1 MSHDQEENFPLI
13 VSVRVGQAPLP
24 GRTRPSSMERTE
36 CSGAMAEFQ
45 TTNFLSHKLYF
56 PCFWGV
62 CSSKL
67 FFSSRLCHSFLYS
80 YKAFWEE
87 LWEHCS
93 WSGGACPRSCKI
105 LLPLHCLQK
114 PPLCLPLAFE
124 VWEPESVCKGEQTR
138 EQAAGRLGGLSGDAA
153 DLEQWL
159 IFLFFPIP
167 GKEYCCLYWVQGFRW
182 SWFQAVKGG
191 YLLFLGLLCCPY
203 ASQIEQDGRKA
214 LSFHTRRFNLVSYFR
229 VATSLNPVSRLYF
242 QCIYGKP
249 GGNLLTANAYAAVLH
264 HNQSPEFYD
273 EVKQNGGK

>member
-1 MSHDQEENFPLI
+1 M
-13 VSVRVGQAPLP
+13 GQAPLP
-24 GRTRPSSMERTE
+24 GHTRPSSMERTE

-105 LLPLHCLQK
+105 LLSLHCLQK

-138 EQAAGRLGGLSGDAA
+138 EQAAGRLGGLWGDAMT
-153 DLEQWL
+153 
-159 IFLFFPIP
+159 
-167 GKEYCCLYWVQGFRW
+167 W
-182 SWFQAVKGG
+182 SNGSSFCSSPFQARNIAV
-191 YLLFLGLLCCPY
+191 C
-203 ASQIEQDGRKA
+203 IEFRDSDEADSRPLKVG
-214 LSFHTRRFNLVSYFR
+214 TCYF
-229 VATSLNPVSRLYF
+229 
-242 QCIYGKP
+242 
-249 GGNLLTANAYAAVLH
+249 
-264 HNQSPEFYD
+264 
-273 EVKQNGGK
+273 